1 MKYKNRDKI
10 RIVKYNNM
18 FRGESLYLNMTGRIV
33 NKIGEYDYYSVC
45 KYKVIAICNEEK
57 IIVEVKDNEE
67 DSSIILGWPTD
78 AKYSIKK
85 EYNLPSGINAWF
97 VTLWRKAGEK
107 CLNIE

>member
-1 MKYKNRDKI
+1 MKRKYDNPKVKVGDLVYIKDRD
-10 RIVKYNNM
+10 YNY
-18 FRGESLYLNMTGRIV
+18 ESI
-33 NKIGEYDYYSVC
+33 C

-57 IIVEVKDNEE
+57 IIVEVKDNGE

-78 AKYSIKK
+78 NKYSIKK
-85 EYNLPSGINAWF
+85 EYNLPSGIKAWF